1 MGRHA
6 KRNYLINLY
15 DQFYIEQQK
24 NFSFRSKSGCRY
36 CLQTLNLEEELLGD
50 KFSTENRTHDD
61 WLMIYFRNNKYQI
74 TLFPVL
80 KNGFRKKKQ
89 SNILPKMNFVKER
102 YQASE
107 DVTGYDLFATE
118 TLTLFPEKNV

>member
-1 MGRHA
+1 MWRHV

-24 NFSFRSKSGCRY
+24 HCSSCLKSDCRY
-36 CLQTLNLEEELLGD
+36 CLQTLNLEEELLRK

-61 WLMIYFRNNKYQI
+61 WLMIYFQNNKYQI

-80 KNGFRKKKQ
+80 KNVFRKNKSQIFCRK
-89 SNILPKMNFVKER
+89 
-102 YQASE
+102 
-107 DVTGYDLFATE
+107 
-118 TLTLFPEKNV
+118 

>member
-1 MGRHA
+1 MGRYV

-24 NFSFRSKSGCRY
+24 NCSFCSKSDCRY
-36 CLQTLNLEEELLGD
+36 CLQTLNLEEEFLRN

-80 KNGFRKKKQ
+80 KNGFRKNNSQIFCRK
-89 SNILPKMNFVKER
+89 
-102 YQASE
+102 
-107 DVTGYDLFATE
+107 
-118 TLTLFPEKNV
+118 

>member
-24 NFSFRSKSGCRY
+24 NCSFCSKSDCRY
-36 CLQTLNLEEELLGD
+36 CLQTLNLEEEFLRN

-61 WLMIYFRNNKYQI
+61 WLMIYFRNNNIKL
-74 TLFPVL
+74 LF
-80 KNGFRKKKQ
+80 FQ
-89 SNILPKMNFVKER
+89 
-102 YQASE
+102 Y
-107 DVTGYDLFATE
+107 
-118 TLTLFPEKNV
+118 

>member
-24 NFSFRSKSGCRY
+24 NCSFCSKSDCRY
-36 CLQTLNLEEELLGD
+36 CLQTLNLEEEFLRN

-61 WLMIYFRNNKYQI
+61 WLMIYFRNNNTKL
-74 TLFPVL
+74 LF
-80 KNGFRKKKQ
+80 FQ
-89 SNILPKMNFVKER
+89 
-102 YQASE
+102 Y
-107 DVTGYDLFATE
+107 
-118 TLTLFPEKNV
+118 